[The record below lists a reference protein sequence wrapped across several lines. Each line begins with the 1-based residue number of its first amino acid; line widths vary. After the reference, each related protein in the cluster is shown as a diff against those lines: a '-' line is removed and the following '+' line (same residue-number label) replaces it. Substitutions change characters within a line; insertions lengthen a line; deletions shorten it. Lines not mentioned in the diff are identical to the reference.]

1 MVRSERKIHILTK
14 TRIIKQQTNPFTFP
28 KLNQKLTLPNQSA
41 RVPNPTSLLN
51 QAPLAFKDNQE
62 FLNHTQF
69 PHLLRHS
76 NNYFSESYSITFPTV
91 STPQIY
97 PWKSNDAPS
106 PLQTQCSPCSG
117 GQSPRF

>member
-76 NNYFSESYSITFPTV
+76 NKVVLLFRIIFHHFSHSF
-91 STPQIY
+91 
-97 PWKSNDAPS
+97 NS
-106 PLQTQCSPCSG
+106 PDLSLEIQ
-117 GQSPRF
+117 